1 MVLRHAHC
9 LRSVRGNTHAMKD
22 LFSAKARTL
31 PGTSG
36 QTRLRMPP
44 DRWMPGPVSDPQ
56 YAPVDA
62 QNRFPPQGIRRSS
75 LKRRCPVFF
84 RQSSRPQLPRKSE
97 ALRRMVRQC
106 LSRSGLDKP
115 AGNTLRPCAPSP
127 SECVFQPSDRS
138 VNRRSHTGPFPP
150 DAFRPSAEAA

>member
-75 LKRRCPVFF
+75 LKRRCPVSF
-84 RQSSRPQLPRKSE
+84 RRSSRPQLPRKSE
-97 ALRRMVRQC
+97 AIRRCAAAHGSAMPLPGAVWINRQETRSSLALRLLLNVYFSHRI
-106 LSRSGLDKP
+106 GL
-115 AGNTLRPCAPSP
+115 
-127 SECVFQPSDRS
+127 
-138 VNRRSHTGPFPP
+138 
-150 DAFRPSAEAA
+150 